1 MRNEGEVIANND
13 YIISINKLKD
23 KMGRNATNEQRIV
36 SLATCE
42 VKRKKKKRKVQK
54 TMHLELIYRLVK
66 KANMVWT
73 SRTHKSKGFS
83 VKTLL

>member
-23 KMGRNATNEQRIV
+23 KMGRNAINEQRIV

-42 VKRKKKKRKVQK
+42 VKRKKK
-54 TMHLELIYRLVK
+54 T
-66 KANMVWT
+66 
-73 SRTHKSKGFS
+73 
-83 VKTLL
+83 